1 MARPIDLTGEVTEGV
16 ANLIRAGN
24 VPLRSAMA
32 KGVPR
37 STWYSWL
44 ARARVA
50 AARRKDDLDV
60 ADSEQPFLELLD
72 AVERAESESQ
82 IIAISHLQKAMPSTP
97 TAVLAFLER
106 RFPREWSR
114 TERHELTGAD
124 GGAVQVEDFRGRLAE
139 RAEHIA
145 SRLLE
150 GIGPGESAEPS
161 PSNAEPH
168 S

>member
-1 MARPIDLTGEVTEGV
+1 VARPIEITSDITDGV

-24 VPLRSAMA
+24 VPVRAAMA

-44 ARARVA
+44 ARGRVA
-50 AARRKDDLDV
+50 AVRRKDDLGIPKT
-60 ADSEQPFLELLD
+60 ERPFLELVD

-139 RAEHIA
+139 RADRIA

-150 GIGPGESAEPS
+150 AIGPGERVAQPPS
-161 PSNAEPH
+161 DADPLS
-168 S
+168 

>member
-1 MARPIDLTGEVTEGV
+1 MARPIDLTPAVTEGI

-24 VPLRSAMA
+24 VPLRAAMA

-44 ARARVA
+44 ARGRAA
-50 AARRKDDLDV
+50 AARRTDDLDV
-60 ADSEQPFLELLD
+60 PESEWPFLELLD

-82 IIAISHLQKAMPSTP
+82 VIVISHLTKAMPSTP

-114 TERHELTGAD
+114 TERHELTGSD
-124 GGAVQVEDFRGRLAE
+124 GGPVQVEDFRARLSE
-139 RAEHIA
+139 RAERIA

-150 GIGPGESAEPS
+150 AIGPGAGAESPEA
-161 PSNAEPH
+161 
-168 S
+168 

>member
-1 MARPIDLTGEVTEGV
+1 VARPIGLTSEITEGV

-24 VPLRSAMA
+24 VPLRAAMA

-44 ARARVA
+44 ARGRVA

-60 ADSEQPFLELLD
+60 PEAERPFLELLD

-124 GGAVQVEDFRGRLAE
+124 GGAVQVEDFRGRLSE
-139 RAEHIA
+139 RADRIA

-150 GIGPGESAEPS
+150 AIGPGETVEQS
-161 PSNAEPH
+161 PSNADPL

>member
-1 MARPIDLTGEVTEGV
+1 V

-24 VPLRSAMA
+24 VPVRAAMA

-44 ARARVA
+44 ARGRVA
-50 AARRKDDLDV
+50 ATRRKDDLEIS
-60 ADSEQPFLELLD
+60 DSERPFLELVD

-82 IIAISHLQKAMPSTP
+82 VIAISHLQKAMPSTP

-114 TERHELTGAD
+114 TERHELTGAE
-124 GGAVQVEDFRGRLAE
+124 GGAVQVEDFRARLAE
-139 RAEHIA
+139 RSQRIA
-145 SRLLE
+145 TRLLE
-150 GIGPGESAEPS
+150 AIGPREAEPS
-161 PSNAEPH
+161 PPNADPL

>member
-1 MARPIDLTGEVTEGV
+1 MGRPIDLTPEIAEGV

-44 ARARVA
+44 ARGRVA
-50 AARRKDDLDV
+50 AARRKDDLEILDG
-60 ADSEQPFLELLD
+60 DRPFLELLD

-82 IIAISHLQKAMPSTP
+82 VIAISHLQKAMPSTP

-106 RFPREWSR
+106 RFPAEWSR
-114 TERHELTGAD
+114 TERHELTGAE
-124 GGAVQVEDFRGRLAE
+124 GGPVQVEDFRVRLAE
-139 RAEHIA
+139 RAERIA
-145 SRLLE
+145 TRLLE
-150 GIGPGESAEPS
+150 AIGPGETPEQS
-161 PSNAEPH
+161 PP
-168 S
+168 

>member
-1 MARPIDLTGEVTEGV
+1 VARPIDLTPETTEGV

-24 VPLRSAMA
+24 VPLRAAMA

-44 ARARVA
+44 ARGRVA
-50 AARRKDDLDV
+50 AARRKDDLDIV
-60 ADSEQPFLELLD
+60 DSERPFLELLD
-72 AVERAESESQ
+72 GVERAESESQ
-82 IIAISHLQKAMPSTP
+82 VIAISHLQKAMPSTP

-114 TERHELTGAD
+114 TERHQLTGAD

-139 RAEHIA
+139 RADRIA

-150 GIGPGESAEPS
+150 AIGPGERVAQPPADADPLS
-161 PSNAEPH
+161 
-168 S
+168 

>member
-1 MARPIDLTGEVTEGV
+1 MARPIDLTPETTEGV

-24 VPLRSAMA
+24 VPLRAAMA

-44 ARARVA
+44 ARGRVA
-50 AARRKDDLDV
+50 AARRKDDLDIV
-60 ADSEQPFLELLD
+60 DSERPFLELLD
-72 AVERAESESQ
+72 GVERAESESQ
-82 IIAISHLQKAMPSTP
+82 VIAISHLQKAMPSTP

-114 TERHELTGAD
+114 TERHQLTGAD

-139 RAEHIA
+139 RADRIA

-150 GIGPGESAEPS
+150 AIGPGERVAQPPADADPLS
-161 PSNAEPH
+161 
-168 S
+168 

>member
-1 MARPIDLTGEVTEGV
+1 MARPIDLKPETTEGI
-16 ANLIRAGN
+16 ANLIRVGN

-32 KGVPR
+32 KGVSR

-44 ARARVA
+44 ARGRAA
-50 AARRKDDLDV
+50 AARRKDDLDIPD
-60 ADSEQPFLELLD
+60 AEQPFLELLD

-82 IIAISHLQKAMPSTP
+82 VIAVSHLIKAMPSTP

-124 GGAVQVEDFRGRLAE
+124 GGSVQVEDFRGRLAE
-139 RAEHIA
+139 RADRIA

-150 GIGPGESAEPS
+150 AIGPGENVEQPA
-161 PSNAEPH
+161 SNADPLG
-168 S
+168 